1 MYAEFMA
8 TKMGKIRKIWERLE
22 RRYSIRV
29 KRFSV
34 VIERLKHRII
44 AIAAKVRRYQGRVES
59 FRQNRLFETNQRQF
73 YRELKIRKKKDVMMI
88 SLCLKNRN
96 SFEETYG
103 VNQQIIRRMQR
114 GYKTCQLK
122 LMLKN
127 WRRYIL
133 PQEV

>member
-8 TKMGKIRKIWERLE
+8 TKTGKIRKIWERLE

-34 VIERLKHRII
+34 VIERLKHRIT
-44 AIAAKVRRYQGRVES
+44 AIAAKVRRYQGWVDS

-73 YRELKIRKKKDVMMI
+73 YGELKIRKKKDVMMI
-88 SLCLKNRN
+88 SLCLKNQN

-127 WRRYIL
+127 WRR
-133 PQEV
+133 

>member
-8 TKMGKIRKIWERLE
+8 TKTGKIRKIWERLE
-22 RRYSIRV
+22 RRYGIRV

-114 GYKTCQLK
+114 AYKTCQLK

-127 WRRYIL
+127 RRR
-133 PQEV
+133 

>member
-8 TKMGKIRKIWERLE
+8 TKTGKIRKTWERLE

-34 VIERLKHRII
+34 VIERLKHRIT
-44 AIAAKVRRYQGRVES
+44 AIAAKVRRYQGWVDS

-73 YRELKIRKKKDVMMI
+73 YGELKIRKKKDVMMI
-88 SLCLKNRN
+88 SLCLKNQN
-96 SFEETYG
+96 SFEETCG

-127 WRRYIL
+127 WRR
-133 PQEV
+133 